1 MVSAL
6 DLRKRNN
13 DNFSSHHYAQHTR
26 ASAAAEFF
34 HIIFTVVTYS

>member
-13 DNFSSHHYAQHTR
+13 NTFSSHPVAQHPR
-26 ASAAAEFF
+26 IPARAEFF
-34 HIIFTVVTYS
+34 RPISTLVTYP

>member
-13 DNFSSHHYAQHTR
+13 NNVNSHHFSHHYR
-26 ASAAAEFF
+26 SPVRAEFF
-34 HIIFTVVTYS
+34 RPISTVVTYS